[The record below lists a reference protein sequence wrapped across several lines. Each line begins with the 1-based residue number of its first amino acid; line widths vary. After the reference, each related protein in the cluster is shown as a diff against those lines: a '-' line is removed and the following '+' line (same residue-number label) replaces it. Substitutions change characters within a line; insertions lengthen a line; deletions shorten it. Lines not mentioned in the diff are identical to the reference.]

1 MTTMVMI
8 MLVTFM
14 MMDIQDEGREIDHH
28 SVVLKELKWPTCP
41 PCLNVALYWHGHNRW
56 GVWCFTVKVEFVSN
70 RSPEPLQAPMGGLVE
85 WRQQSNILIS
95 SHFYILFRWA

>member
-8 MLVTFM
+8 MLATI
-14 MMDIQDEGREIDHH
+14 MMDIQDEGRKIDHQ

-41 PCLNVALYWHGHNRW
+41 FPRLNVALYWHGHNRW

-85 WRQQSNILIS
+85 WRQQSDIVPLLHS
-95 SHFYILFRWA
+95 LSMGVD